1 MRGKASAKSM
11 QLKSRSLMQR
21 LALATGAEASGTGND
36 RVNYRPTFGAYFGLG
51 LLGGGIVGAA
61 MLLGLQVFSGHF
73 NPLDPLRAQVPS
85 AIAALAHWA
94 PQPSAQRFGKTT
106 GAVVPEARPDAFD
119 VVVERSAR
127 ANAPF
132 GLRLVGTEDK
142 GIEVLL
148 RDVPP
153 GAVLSRG
160 ERRGLS
166 TWAVRADELAN
177 LRLTINDGT
186 PDTFDVRIQV
196 LAPASMA
203 AAESIARIRL
213 VGQPV
218 VVRTASAPV
227 VLAPQ
232 PVVPA
237 VVDTAVAGEEATL
250 PPMQAVARSEP
261 VRDVPKA
268 KVTRA
273 PPPSTPAAAI
283 DRRAAPPAETR
294 HWPEGASGLGAVARE
309 SDRQMWWKLPVPT
322 WSPFFDLTAGR

>member
-36 RVNYRPTFGAYFGLG
+36 RVNCRPTFGAYFGLG

-61 MLLGLQVFSGHF
+61 ALLGLELFSGHF

-85 AIAALAHWA
+85 AVVALAHWA
-94 PQPSAQRFGKTT
+94 PQPAAPRFGKT
-106 GAVVPEARPDAFD
+106 APAAAPAAQPDAFD

-127 ANAPF
+127 ENAPF
-132 GLRLVGTEDK
+132 GLRLVGTEDR

-160 ERRGLS
+160 ERRGKS
-166 TWAVRADELAN
+166 TWALKADELAS
-177 LRLTINDGT
+177 LRLTISDGT
-186 PDTFDVRIQV
+186 PDTFDVRIEV
-196 LAPASMA
+196 LAPAGMA

-213 VGQPV
+213 VGQPAV
-218 VVRTASAPV
+218 MRTASAAV
-227 VLAPQ
+227 VLAPH

-237 VVDTAVAGEEATL
+237 VSDTAVAGEEAA
-250 PPMQAVARSEP
+250 PPPVQAVARSEP
-261 VRDVPKA
+261 AKDVPKA
-268 KVTRA
+268 KVARA
-273 PPPSTPAAAI
+273 SPSSAPVAAI
-283 DRRAAPPAETR
+283 DRRPAPQAEAR
-294 HWPEGASGLGAVARE
+294 HWPEGASGLGAIARE
-309 SDRQMWWKLPVPT
+309 SDRQVWWKLPVPT
-322 WSPFFDLTAGR
+322 WSPFFDLAGR